1 MGYPVA
7 DTLVELRHF
16 KGKDEFPTIISL
28 KAASSMALRNAL
40 SNAEPFLLEPI
51 MDVEIFVPEE
61 FMGDVIGNLNSR
73 GGKIEAINPKTG
85 VQEIMAK
92 APLSSLFGYST
103 DLRSSSQGRATFT
116 MKFSHFDK
124 I

>member
-1 MGYPVA
+1 
-7 DTLVELRHF
+7 
-16 KGKDEFPTIISL
+16 
-28 KAASSMALRNAL
+28 MALRYAL
-40 SNAEPFLLEPI
+40 SKAEPYLLEPV
-51 MDVEIFVPEE
+51 MDVEIYVPED

-73 GGKIEAINPKTG
+73 GGKIEAINPKAG
-85 VQEIMAK
+85 IQEILAK

-103 DLRSSSQGRATFT
+103 DLRSASQGRATFT